1 MAEQVI
7 IDANNLSKVYG
18 DLIAVNRLNLQVQEG
33 EIFGFLGPNGAGKTT
48 TILMLLGLTEP
59 TTGTARV
66 CGFNCSREPI
76 KVKRLTGYL
85 PENVGFYGELTA
97 RQNMMYTARLNGI
110 PEKKAVSKISELLEL
125 VGLPDAGN
133 KKVGEFSR
141 GMKQRLGIA
150 DVLIKDPK
158 VVIMDEPTLGID
170 PDGSARILELIMDL
184 SRQRKITIMLSSH
197 LLHQVQRICNRVG
210 ILVKGKMVA
219 LGTVDQLGKK
229 LEAGKTTLEIEA
241 SPVTQQLMDSIK
253 KIPGVINLEKS
264 GHLLVITCNK
274 EIRSDVAKAVM
285 GSNSN
290 LLQMRLQDFTLE
302 EIYLRYF
309 REVS

>member
-18 DLIAVNRLNLQVQEG
+18 DLVAVNRLNLQVQEG

-59 TTGTARV
+59 TTGTAKV
-66 CGFNCSREPI
+66 CGFNSSREPI

-85 PENVGFYGELTA
+85 PENVGFYTELTA

-110 PEKKAVSKISELLEL
+110 PEKKAASKVSELLET
-125 VGLPDAGN
+125 VGLSDAVD

-150 DVLIKDPK
+150 DVLVKDPK
-158 VVIMDEPTLGID
+158 VVILDEPTLGID
-170 PDGSARILELIMDL
+170 PDGSARILELILDL

-219 LGTVDQLGKK
+219 LGSVDQLGKK
-229 LEAGKTTLEIEA
+229 LEAGKTTLDIEA
-241 SPVTQQLMDSIK
+241 SPVTPKLMESLK
-253 KIPGVINLEKS
+253 TIPGVINVEKS
-264 GHLLVITCNK
+264 GERIVITTDR
-274 EIRSDVAKAVM
+274 EIRSNVARAVVEA
-285 GSNSN
+285 NSG
-290 LLQMRLQDFTLE
+290 LLHMRLQDYTLE

-309 REVS
+309 REAH

>member
-1 MAEQVI
+1 MAEQAV

-18 DLIAVNRLNLQVQEG
+18 DLVAVNTLNLQVQEG

-59 TTGTARV
+59 TTGTAKV
-66 CGFNCSREPI
+66 CGYNCSRDPI

-85 PENVGFYGELTA
+85 PENIGFYSELTA

-110 PEKKAVSKISELLEL
+110 PEKQALSKISELLGL
-125 VGLPDAGN
+125 VGLPEVAN

-150 DVLIKDPK
+150 DVLVKDPK
-158 VVIMDEPTLGID
+158 VVILDEPTLGID

-184 SRQRKITIMLSSH
+184 SRQRGITIMLSSH

-229 LEAGKTTLEIEA
+229 LEAGKTTIEIEV
-241 SPVTQQLMDSIK
+241 SPTTPQLMDSIK
-253 KIPGVINLEKS
+253 KIPGVINVEKS
-264 GHLLVITCNK
+264 EHLITITCDK
-274 EIRSDVAKAVM
+274 DVRPEIVKTVAQT
-285 GSNSN
+285 NSN
-290 LLQMRLQDFTLE
+290 LLQLRLQDYTLE

-309 REVS
+309 REVR